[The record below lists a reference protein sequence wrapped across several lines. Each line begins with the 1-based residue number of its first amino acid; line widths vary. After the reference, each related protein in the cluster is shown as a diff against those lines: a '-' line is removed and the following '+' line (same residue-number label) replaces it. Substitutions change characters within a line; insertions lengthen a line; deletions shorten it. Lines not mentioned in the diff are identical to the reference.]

1 MRVPIAMERFVNLN
15 AGDVSYTGPS
25 ELTQFQIIE
34 PVMKLI
40 DPKYL
45 VVKITFKR
53 MFAYHIFVTFGP
65 TTILLIITQLT
76 LFVGSEEHF
85 DVNVMVH
92 LTTMLV
98 MYTLYASTSNS
109 MPHTAY
115 LKFIDIF
122 LLYGLTLPFIAFLVE
137 VITKIIRS
145 HKKIEYRGYYADV
158 ITKMARICLPIIT
171 LLFILVYVIIA
182 IILFWMALFKIL
194 QNDISNYYV
203 YFHFDCNSL
212 LQSNWCYGIEKG
224 ISSFIFQNNLH
235 LSNQLCTQIDS
246 TFWFFK
252 WFEKW
257 SRNKDLH
264 VNNVSRLH
272 CIIWIHDKVYSN
284 VIITIT
290 YNWKL
295 LAAKYVINCVLLPLA
310 GKLILFDCISSSP
323 ALWHYFFKS
332 NTNFCRHQ

>member
-25 ELTQFQIIE
+25 ELTQFQIKE

-171 LLFILVYVIIA
+171 LLFILLYIVIA
-182 IILFWMALFKIL
+182 IILF
-194 QNDISNYYV
+194 
-203 YFHFDCNSL
+203 
-212 LQSNWCYGIEKG
+212 
-224 ISSFIFQNNLH
+224 
-235 LSNQLCTQIDS
+235 
-246 TFWFFK
+246 
-252 WFEKW
+252 
-257 SRNKDLH
+257 
-264 VNNVSRLH
+264 
-272 CIIWIHDKVYSN
+272 
-284 VIITIT
+284 
-290 YNWKL
+290 
-295 LAAKYVINCVLLPLA
+295 
-310 GKLILFDCISSSP
+310 
-323 ALWHYFFKS
+323 
-332 NTNFCRHQ
+332 